1 MENIMKLNEIR
12 LKNNLPVFLI
22 KMPQSKTATVL
33 VMYRTGSKYEDRKT
47 SGLSHFLEH
56 MFFKGTEK
64 RPNTLVLSAELDS
77 IGAEFNAFTSK
88 EYTGYYVKTPKNKI
102 GVAVDVLSDMLTGSK
117 FDSEEI
123 EREKGVIIEE
133 MNMYED
139 NPRMHIEDVFE
150 SCLYGDTPAG
160 WDTIGFKENILGFK
174 REDFIKYFNSQYG
187 TKSMAIFLAGNFS
200 EKEIKKTLEDGF
212 FKVPKN
218 NYKNKVKVIEK
229 QNKPTLKIKKK
240 KTDQI
245 TLSLGFRAFPANH
258 KDETALKLL
267 SIILG
272 GSMSSRLFIELRERR
287 GLAYFVRASTEFYS
301 DSGYIVVS
309 AGVPKIKLEE
319 SLQVILS
326 EYQKLK
332 EELVDPKELK
342 RAKDLLAGK
351 IIVGMEGTDD
361 FTSWYGQQFITRN
374 KFLSPEETLRNFKKV
389 SAQDIQRVAKKLFNN
404 NGLNLAIIGDIKDS
418 KKISNILKI
427 K

>member
-1 MENIMKLNEIR
+1 
-12 LKNNLPVFLI
+12 
-22 KMPQSKTATVL
+22 MPQSKTATVL

-102 GVAVDVLSDMLTGSK
+102 GVAVDVLSDMLTDSK

-287 GLAYFVRASTEFYS
+287 GLAYFVRASTEFYT

-374 KFLSPEETLRNFKKV
+374 KFLSPEETLKNFKKV

-404 NGLNLAIIGDIKDS
+404 NGLNLAIIGDIKDN

>member
-150 SCLYGDTPAG
+150 SCLYNDSPAG

>member
-1 MENIMKLNEIR
+1 MKLNEIR

-33 VMYRTGSKYEDRKT
+33 VMYRTGSKYEDRKI

-133 MNMYED
+133 LNMYED

-150 SCLYGDTPAG
+150 NCLYGDTPAG

-218 NYKNKVKVIEK
+218 NYKNKIKVIEK

-245 TLSLGFRAFPANH
+245 TLSLGFRAFSANH

-287 GLAYFVRASTEFYS
+287 GLAYFVRASTEFYT

-332 EELVDPKELK
+332 GELVDPKELK

-374 KFLSPEETLRNFKKV
+374 KFLSPEETLKNFKKV

-404 NGLNLAIIGDIKDS
+404 NGLNLAIIGDIKDN

>member
-1 MENIMKLNEIR
+1 MKLNEIR

-33 VMYRTGSKYEDRKT
+33 VMYKTGSRYEDRKT

-77 IGAEFNAFTSK
+77 VGAEFNAFTSK
-88 EYTGYYVKTPKNKI
+88 EYTGYYVKIPKNKI

-133 MNMYED
+133 LNMYED

-150 SCLYGDTPAG
+150 NCLYGDTPAG

-218 NYKNKVKVIEK
+218 NYKNKIKVIEK
-229 QNKPTLKIKKK
+229 QTKPILKIKKK

-287 GLAYFVRASTEFYS
+287 GLAYFVRASTEFYT

-374 KFLSPEETLRNFKKV
+374 KFLSPEETLKNFKKV